1 MLHILVV
8 HTHIG
13 SLDQEGVQGREEDV
27 QLSAVTSPALSYSG
41 LKLQAPLL
49 NFLLGQGREHRLLGI
64 RD

>member
-41 LKLQAPLL
+41 LKLQAPPL
-49 NFLLGQGREHRLLGI
+49 NFLLGQG
-64 RD
+64 